1 VAVKAMK
8 VAIATGQF
16 FKPRETMINRHIMQ
30 MFGGETCVICNTLTE
45 DPRPEKDYIALK
57 NVRQSLF
64 DKVFNKPV
72 KIRNAQ
78 KYHVRDMPWG
88 RQKRKLLRFLA
99 TQKVDAIFCEFGT
112 QTMRLAPIAKEL
124 GLPILGYF
132 RGADATS
139 ELKKKGRIEAY
150 KTMVPMT
157 GAFIS
162 VAQFLLDHM
171 AEHGIEHPESH
182 VIPSGVDVR
191 RFSPGEKIPG
201 RCVAVGRMIEKKAPL
216 MTLRVFCDI
225 AEAHPGAS
233 LEMLGGG
240 TFEEECRHYVRMR
253 GMGDR
258 VTIRGESTHDE
269 VLTAMKRAEIF
280 MQHSVVGPDG
290 NTEGLPTAIQE
301 AMACGTAILSTRHA
315 GIPEAVIEGENGFLV
330 DEFDLDSY
338 RAGLSRMLSGEM
350 DIAAIMARSRA
361 LAVEKYDNAK
371 LLTLT
376 ENLIVEHV
384 ERAKRAAAAKAA

>member
-1 VAVKAMK
+1 
-8 VAIATGQF
+8 
-16 FKPRETMINRHIMQ
+16 
-30 MFGGETCVICNTLTE
+30 
-45 DPRPEKDYIALK
+45 
-57 NVRQSLF
+57 
-64 DKVFNKPV
+64 
-72 KIRNAQ
+72 
-78 KYHVRDMPWG
+78 
-88 RQKRKLLRFLA
+88 
-99 TQKVDAIFCEFGT
+99 
-112 QTMRLAPIAKEL
+112 
-124 GLPILGYF
+124 
-132 RGADATS
+132 
-139 ELKKKGRIEAY
+139 
-150 KTMVPMT
+150 
-157 GAFIS
+157 
-162 VAQFLLDHM
+162 
-171 AEHGIEHPESH
+171 
-182 VIPSGVDVR
+182 
-191 RFSPGEKIPG
+191 
-201 RCVAVGRMIEKKAPL
+201 